1 MKTTIEIQS
10 ELLRKAKEA
19 ARKEGTTLRSLVE
32 EGLRTVL
39 QARSKPRRR
48 RKFRMRTF
56 KGDGLQPGID
66 LSNWEQIRAI
76 IYEGHGG

>member
-10 ELLRKAKEA
+10 ELLRKAKET
-19 ARKEGTTLRSLVE
+19 ARREGTTLRALVE
-32 EGLRTVL
+32 EGLRS
-39 QARSKPRRR
+39 AMASRAKPRRR
-48 RKFRMRTF
+48 KKFRMVTF

-66 LSNWEQIRAI
+66 FSNWEQIRSI